1 MRTEPK
7 RQEVD
12 QTDVIV
18 EFVRIGALVRV
29 SAMEP
34 ISLTEVVIQGPATA
48 GEAALRRT
56 ALRKLAHV
64 LNRKAVRRDEP

>member
-1 MRTEPK
+1 MRTDGEQ
-7 RQEVD
+7 QEID

-18 EFVRIGALVRV
+18 EFVRVGALVRV

-34 ISLTEVVIQGPATA
+34 SSLTEVVIQGPAAA

-64 LNRKAVRRDEP
+64 LNRKY